1 MVADHFSR
9 RAYPFQWPMPDRAEV
24 LPVAGL
30 LTRNADIDLRRDELA
45 WTQENSHA

>member
-9 RAYPFQWPMPDRAEV
+9 RAYPTSWPMPDRAEV

-30 LTRNADIDLRRDELA
+30 LTRNADIDLRRDELV
-45 WTQENSHA
+45 WVGGIK

>member
-1 MVADHFSR
+1 MICEPNAR
-9 RAYPFQWPMPDRAEV
+9 RAYPTSWPMPDRAEV

-30 LTRNADIDLRRDELA
+30 LTRNADLDLRRGELA